1 MSNYEDD
8 LYLTSDSESDYSDY
22 EKDYKNVPYGLRKEV
37 NNKPSPI
44 KLNNVHIWESNCYI
58 TVSPIVSSTYKQKL
72 RITIPTMI
80 VLGRKR
86 IQNVFDSQF

>member
-1 MSNYEDD
+1 MSNYED

-22 EKDYKNVPYGLRKEV
+22 ENDYKNEPYGLNKEV
-37 NNKPSPI
+37 NKPSPI
-44 KLNNVHIWESNCYI
+44 KLKNAHVWESNCYI
-58 TVSPIVSSTYKQKL
+58 TVSPISSTYKRKL
-72 RITIPTMI
+72 SITIPTMI

>member
-1 MSNYEDD
+1 MSNYED

-22 EKDYKNVPYGLRKEV
+22 ENDYKTSDSEKS
-37 NNKPSPI
+37 KPSPI
-44 KLNNVHIWESNCYI
+44 KLENVHIWESNCYI
-58 TVSPIVSSTYKQKL
+58 TVSPIVSSTCKRKL
-72 RITIPTMI
+72 SITIPTMI